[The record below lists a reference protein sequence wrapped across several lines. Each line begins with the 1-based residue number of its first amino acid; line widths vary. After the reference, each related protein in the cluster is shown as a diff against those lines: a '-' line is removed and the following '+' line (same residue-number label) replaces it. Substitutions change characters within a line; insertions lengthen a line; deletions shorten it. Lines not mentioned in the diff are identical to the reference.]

1 MKRTS
6 VSNALLAP
14 LLAFA
19 FSIAI
24 CALILQLTGY
34 SPFEAL
40 REMWAYGWRRE
51 SVISALS
58 RATPLYVAGIA
69 VAIGFRMNLFN
80 IGVEGQYR
88 MATLFAA
95 WLGAKVAL
103 PAVLHIP
110 FIVLVGAATGA
121 LYALPIALL
130 KVRRGVH
137 EVISSIMLNGI
148 AVSGLAAYLLR
159 NYFQDNDPNSL
170 QLKTAAIAE
179 SGRLPSL
186 NGIIESI
193 GIEIPQGF
201 DLYGFFVV
209 AIVIGAAYGIVVR
222 RTRFGFDLRA
232 TGMNPIAARWSG
244 VDPDRMVVVTML
256 LSGAVAGLIGMAD
269 LLGDSYQFDL
279 DFATGLGF
287 TGIAIALLGRNHPLG
302 IAAAAFLFGWL
313 DRAGQR
319 LDFIDIPPE
328 IVRIMQG
335 VIVLAVVIAFEV
347 VRRIDQRRHAAH
359 AAEMSRPDVGASA

>member
-1 MKRTS
+1 MKRS
-6 VSNALLAP
+6 ALLGALLAP
-14 LLAFA
+14 ALAFA
-19 FSIAI
+19 FSIAVS
-24 CALILQLTGY
+24 ALILELTGY
-34 SPFEAL
+34 SAFEAL
-40 REMWAYGWRRE
+40 REMWSYGWRRE

-58 RATPLYVAGIA
+58 RATPLYIAGVA

-95 WLGAKVAL
+95 WLGAEVTL
-103 PAVLHIP
+103 PAFLHVP
-110 FIVLVGAATGA
+110 FVVLVGALTGA
-121 LYALPIALL
+121 AYALPIALL
-130 KVRRGVH
+130 KVKRGVH

-148 AVSGLAAYLLR
+148 AVSGFAAYLLR

-170 QLKTAAIAE
+170 QLKTAALAE

-186 NGIIESI
+186 NRVLGAVGFEV
-193 GIEIPQGF
+193 PQGF

-209 AIVIGAAYGIVVR
+209 AIVIGITYGVVVR

-232 TGMNPIAARWSG
+232 SGMNPIAARWSG
-244 VDPDRMVVVTML
+244 VDPNRMIIVTML

-287 TGIAIALLGRNHPLG
+287 MGIAVALLGRNHPLG
-302 IAAAAFLFGWL
+302 IAGAAFLFGWL

-359 AAEMSRPDVGASA
+359 AAELGRTAVGATA